1 LGKFSFVFL
10 FFFFSSLSSL
20 IVCYFLIKSLEERLD
35 IKGILTHAFFREEE
49 EASTLES
56 FRGEKENQ
64 RYYLGHSNWNVKDWR
79 GKSVSM
85 NFANKNKLD
94 FPKQVQRNYLSL
106 EKPDIGK
113 KIDEKFQVTSDFD
126 CNFPDSKNNNES
138 LVMGKKVRRQ
148 VSININDFSGVKL
161 NNESEKRFALKNIRN
176 IKISERLEHDKS
188 SFIDK
193 VIYLLIHSFFF
204 FQVRKK

>member
-1 LGKFSFVFL
+1 M
-10 FFFFSSLSSL
+10 
-20 IVCYFLIKSLEERLD
+20 D
-35 IKGILTHAFFREEE
+35 IKGILTHEFFREEE
-49 EASTLES
+49 EAATLDS

-85 NFANKNKLD
+85 NFANKSKVD
-94 FPKQVQRNYLSL
+94 FPKQIQRNYLSL

-113 KIDEKFQVTSDFD
+113 KIDENLQMTSDYD

-161 NNESEKRFALKNIRN
+161 NNDSEKRFALKNIRN
-176 IKISERLEHDKS
+176 IKISERLYHDKS
-188 SFIDK
+188 SFFDK
-193 VIYLLIHSFFF
+193 VDMMHLFCLFSEENFTFFEELD
-204 FQVRKK
+204 VRGCVCIPGEYHENWGCVNSTKAGD